1 MICKDFKDFPRK
13 GRLLGIDWGARR
25 MGLAVSDP
33 EQKFAFTRPHID
45 NEPRTANREPRLL
58 KIIADEDIVGI
69 VVGLPLFFDGSESD
83 TTRRVR
89 AFADDLAT
97 QTDLPIIFQDETLT
111 SVEAAES
118 HPADLD
124 SESARIIL
132 EQFIIH
138 NA

>member
-1 MICKDFKDFPRK
+1 
-13 GRLLGIDWGARR
+13 